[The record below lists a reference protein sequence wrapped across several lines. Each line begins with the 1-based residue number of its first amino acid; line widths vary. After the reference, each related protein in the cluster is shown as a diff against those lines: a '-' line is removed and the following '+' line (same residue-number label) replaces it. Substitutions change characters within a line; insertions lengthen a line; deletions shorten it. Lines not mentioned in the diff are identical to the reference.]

1 MTEIAVNAWLKH
13 WLTRQQK
20 SKRPLILKDPSTHG
34 AAAKDVS
41 KDVSGKKHRI
51 EWVKPDK
58 EEEEADEDDM
68 DTDDSRTQ
76 ETDVVLT
83 PDDAENAPEESGNG
97 PDTPATAA
105 KSRTSRRRFLSTL
118 SEDAKYQQLLLLM
131 DSAKVS
137 LLAFSPDWPMTN
149 EYIARTT
156 FGASPADLGVLE
168 VDVVVPPCS
177 LPCSKGKRIV
187 FRPHV
192 MAVT

>member
-51 EWVKPDK
+51 EWVKPDE

-68 DTDDSRTQ
+68 DTDNSRTQ

-83 PDDAENAPEESGNG
+83 PNDAENAPEESGNG

-118 SEDAKYQQLLLLM
+118 SGDAKYQQLLLLM
-131 DSAKVS
+131 DSTKV
-137 LLAFSPDWPMTN
+137 LLLVFSPDWSMTN
-149 EYIARTT
+149 DYIARTT
-156 FGASPADLGVLE
+156 FRASP
-168 VDVVVPPCS
+168 
-177 LPCSKGKRIV
+177 
-187 FRPHV
+187 
-192 MAVT
+192 T